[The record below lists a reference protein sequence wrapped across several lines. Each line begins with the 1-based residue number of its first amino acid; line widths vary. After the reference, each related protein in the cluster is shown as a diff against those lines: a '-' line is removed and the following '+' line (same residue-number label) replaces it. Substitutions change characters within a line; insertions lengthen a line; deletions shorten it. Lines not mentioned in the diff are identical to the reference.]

1 VRATRRAA
9 VTTAGVAVV
18 GLGGCTSEA
27 STPSS
32 GQAPSSSSTTSAA
45 EADPDRVALDRAVE
59 ITTTLLA
66 ELAEAVSAS
75 DSRLD
80 PDPGGRFLALHTAH
94 LAALD
99 RAAGATASA
108 SPTPDLPTEHTT
120 RPRLRR
126 HEAGAQREL
135 AHLAQEAA
143 SGALARLL
151 ASMSAGIA
159 AHLAV
164 PTGP

>member
-1 VRATRRAA
+1 
-9 VTTAGVAVV
+9 VTTASVAVL
-18 GLGGCTSEA
+18 GLAGCTA
-27 STPSS
+27 DGSTPS
-32 GQAPSSSSTTSAA
+32 AEPAASSPAA
-45 EADPDRVALDRAVE
+45 TDAAVPDPDRVALDRARE

-66 ELAEAVSAS
+66 ELTEALTSSA
-75 DSRLD
+75 SRLD

-99 RAAGATASA
+99 QASGETATA
-108 SPTPDLPTEHTT
+108 SPTPALPTVRTT
-120 RPRLRR
+120 RRLLRG
-126 HEAGAQREL
+126 HEAAAQREL

-164 PTGP
+164 PTTP

>member
-1 VRATRRAA
+1 
-9 VTTAGVAVV
+9 VTTAGVSVL

-27 STPSS
+27 STPPP
-32 GQAPSSSSTTSAA
+32 GRTTSSSATAGAA
-45 EADPDRVALDRAVE
+45 VPDPDRAALDRAVA
-59 ITTTLLA
+59 ITTSLLA
-66 ELAEAVSAS
+66 ELAEGATAS
-75 DSRLD
+75 DSGHD

-99 RAAGATASA
+99 RAAGATPSPSPSA
-108 SPTPDLPTEHTT
+108 EPPAERTT
-120 RPRLRR
+120 RPLLRR

-164 PTGP
+164 PLGP